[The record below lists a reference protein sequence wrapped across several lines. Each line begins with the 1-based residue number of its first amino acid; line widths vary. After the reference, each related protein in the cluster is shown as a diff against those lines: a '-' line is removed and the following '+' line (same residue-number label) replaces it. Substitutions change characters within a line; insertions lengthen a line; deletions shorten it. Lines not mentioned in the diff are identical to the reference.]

1 MQAKSLLTLALSI
14 GALCVASSASAAEKD
29 GAFRSGLHPGDRL
42 ASFKCRSVNG
52 PEKGKPL
59 CYV

>member
-1 MQAKSLLTLALSI
+1 MQAKSLLTFALTI
-14 GALCVASSASAAEKD
+14 GALGAASSSLAAEKENP
-29 GAFRSGLHPGDRL
+29 FRSGLHPGDRL

>member
-1 MQAKSLLTLALSI
+1 MQAKSLLTLFLI
-14 GALCVASSASAAEKD
+14 VGATCVADLAFAAEKAD
-29 GAFRSGLHPGDRL
+29 AFRSGLHPGDRL

>member
-1 MQAKSLLTLALSI
+1 MRVKSLLTLFLTVGTLCAANLAL
-14 GALCVASSASAAEKD
+14 AAEKEN
-29 GAFRSGLHPGDRL
+29 AFRSGLHPGDRL